1 MDHFEVAGRTAEA
14 GRPPAVV
21 RLVRPA
27 ETSRLVEV
35 MVAHHYLGFRIL
47 VGESPKWVAGHDGS

>member
-1 MDHFEVAGRTAEA
+1 MDHFEVAGRTADA
-14 GRPPAVV
+14 GRPPVVV

-27 ETSRLVEV
+27 EASRLVEV

-47 VGESPKWVAGHDGS
+47 VGESPK